1 MKVYKTSVLDADET
15 VVVSNSNAD
24 NASSYIRVNCICPAY
39 IPTSLVKGYLKSLS
53 KKEYSALISRH
64 PLKRLGKVEDVAT
77 ATKFLLSDEANWI
90 TGNILYVDGGY
101 HIN

>member
-1 MKVYKTSVLDADET
+1 MLPGFSEANTNKSLDLI
-15 VVVSNSNAD
+15 S
-24 NASSYIRVNCICPAY
+24 R
-39 IPTSLVKGYLKSLS
+39 YLKSLS

-64 PLKRLGKVEDVAT
+64 PLKRLGKVEDIAN